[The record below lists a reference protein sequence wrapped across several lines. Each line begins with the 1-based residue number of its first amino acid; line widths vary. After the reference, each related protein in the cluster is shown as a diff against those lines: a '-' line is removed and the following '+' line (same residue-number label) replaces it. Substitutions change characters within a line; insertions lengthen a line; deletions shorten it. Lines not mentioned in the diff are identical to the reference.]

1 MSGKICFV
9 LPDFDLAFLD
19 PVLSSIEELEDTE
32 LASYLPI
39 YEKIA
44 QPLAEAILDEV
55 QLRIEEVKINWPRP
69 HFGGGEAPE
78 LKVYLPWEMHER
90 LEEMRQE
97 LLAEDPQGLH
107 KALHD
112 ATSDQ
117 SGYVA
122 YYRQNPINSPVQYWP
137 QPLLQTLLG
146 VALKHTELTSTSWQD
161 RILESLTEKITL
173 LVQEQQHAGSW

>member
-19 PVLSSIEELEDTE
+19 PVLSSIEELEDIE
-32 LASYLPI
+32 LASYLEI
-39 YEKIA
+39 YEKMA

-55 QLRIEEVKINWPRP
+55 QLRMDSVEINWPRP

-78 LKVYLPWEMHER
+78 LKVYLPWEMYER

-122 YYRQNPINSPVQYWP
+122 YYRQNPTEQAVQYWP

-173 LVQEQQHAGSW
+173 LVQEQEDAGNW